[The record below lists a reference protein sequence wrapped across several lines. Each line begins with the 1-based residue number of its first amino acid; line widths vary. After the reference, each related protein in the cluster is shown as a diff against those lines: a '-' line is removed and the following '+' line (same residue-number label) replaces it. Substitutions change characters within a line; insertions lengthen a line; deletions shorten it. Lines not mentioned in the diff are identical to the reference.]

1 MMIGAQVIPGNVV
14 VSTTSN
20 RGWTPEELAERL
32 VDRIVGIADTAPEPI
47 RAQAHAYRQ
56 SLLLL
61 CASYLR
67 QAAQSDR
74 TTLTNQLRE
83 AGFPD
88 AAEAIRRL

>member
-1 MMIGAQVIPGNVV
+1 MFNAKIIPGDVF
-14 VSTTSN
+14 VSTTNN

-32 VDRIVGIADTAPEPI
+32 VDRIVGVADTAPEPI
-47 RAQAHAYRQ
+47 RAQAHAFRQ
-56 SLLLL
+56 RLIPL
-61 CASYLR
+61 CVSYLR

-74 TTLTNQLRE
+74 TTLTNQLRD

>member
-1 MMIGAQVIPGNVV
+1 MLTAEALPGNVI
-14 VSTTSN
+14 VSATQG

-32 VDRIVGIADTAPEPI
+32 VDRIVGVADTAPEPI
-47 RAQAHAYRQ
+47 RAQAHAFKDR
-56 SLLLL
+56 LRPL
-61 CASYLR
+61 CVFYLR

-74 TTLTNQLRE
+74 TTLYNQLRD